1 MCKPQDKCPYL
12 SVYDIFYRCYPYK
25 LFLAKEGQSAVE
37 SILETF
43 NIPKPS
49 MHDGTI
55 SKFVNVD
62 RKNEGDNSVNV
73 SIKHLSGEIGLNV
86 SRLVKKEEFI
96 NLHIISQSYVLNR
109 FLVARKRLMKEHKKV
124 NT

>member
-25 LFLAKEGQSAVE
+25 LFLAKEGQLAVE

-43 NIPKPS
+43 NIPKPT
-49 MHDGTI
+49 MNDVMI
-55 SKFVNVD
+55 SKYVNVD
-62 RKNEGDNSVNV
+62 RKNEEDNSMSVN
-73 SIKHLSGEIGLNV
+73 IKHPAGEIGLNV
-86 SRLVKKEEFI
+86 SRLLKKEEFI

-109 FLVARKRLMKEHKKV
+109 SLVARKRLMKKHKKV